1 MNLLLSAAESWHS
14 LLETHYSFMIGRSGS
29 AKCINLYFRADDFS
43 HLSGIH
49 YANDVDFKLH
59 KKEYRGTKLI
69 SALMAGRLDGALIEK
84 SRNWP
89 QIKGRLNAILHMRTI
104 LESDFRIY
112 RFSPNKLPFHS
123 QIAAEYLLYSE
134 GLGDGVFLF
143 FDQDAGTYYCKS
155 VFEKGSSD
163 YRTNQ
168 SAWTVLAKT
177 KYDNGQEIM
186 LFKHPNY
193 KETSAQIVT

>member
-1 MNLLLSAAESWHS
+1 MNLLLSAAETWHS
-14 LLETHYSFMIGRSGS
+14 FLETHYRFIIGRSGT
-29 AKCINLYFRADDFS
+29 AKCIDLYFRSDDFD

-59 KKEYRGTKLI
+59 KKEYRRTKLL
-69 SALMAGRLDGALIEK
+69 SALLSGKLDGSLIEK

-89 QIKGRLNAILHMRTI
+89 QIKGRLNAVVHMQAI
-104 LESDFRIY
+104 LESEFRIY
-112 RFSPNKLPFHS
+112 TFSPNRLPFHS

-134 GLGDGVFLF
+134 KTGDGVFLF
-143 FDQDAGTYYCKS
+143 FDRDAETYYCKS
-155 VFEKGSSD
+155 VFEKGTGD

-177 KYDNGQEIM
+177 KCENGQETV

-193 KETSAQIVT
+193 REDADRP